1 MTAGICRDPG
11 EATNGP
17 YGSHGGCVVA
27 AGGGGVVQ
35 VAVEPSGGTSKQKK
49 MKQRV
54 SEHLL
59 ACDSNSADLVCVFT
73 CALYCRFDP
82 A

>member
-1 MTAGICRDPG
+1 MTLEKQLTGLMDR
-11 EATNGP
+11 T
-17 YGSHGGCVVA
+17 GGA
-27 AGGGGVVQ
+27 LLQREGGGVVQ